1 MIDIENSKKLFQRY
15 VNKYD
20 YNDEKIFLK
29 VYHTYRVLDNS
40 IEIAKSLNLSES
52 DVWVAALIGLLHDI
66 GRFEQITKYNTFND
80 LKSVDHANLGI
91 EILKGNNFID
101 SFVSD
106 KYIQN
111 IVLTAINN
119 HNKYKIED
127 NLDKKTLMFC
137 KIIRDADKLDIFK
150 IFVNGDLDMPRTNSN
165 ISNRILYCY
174 LKGIV
179 LPDSFNETKMDFYLR
194 SFGMLYDL
202 NFKYSINKVIKDKI
216 PDKLIDSIMEN
227 NMHEKDNLLEIKK
240 VYYKKRGNLC

>member
-1 MIDIENSKKLFQRY
+1 MIDLNNCKKQFQNY
-15 VNKYD
+15 TEKYD
-20 YNDEKIFLK
+20 LKNEKISLK
-29 VYHTYRVLDNS
+29 VLHTYRVMDNC
-40 IEIAKSLNLSES
+40 IDIAKSLDLKHEDISI
-52 DVWVAALIGLLHDI
+52 AALIGLLHDI

-80 LKSVDHANLGI
+80 LESVDHANLGV
-91 EILKGNNFID
+91 EILKENNFID